1 MKANIPNSDSESLS
15 DLESSSLSSSE
26 PSSRTSPNNDS
37 SLSNPEPSSPDD
49 ESSSNSHYHVPLDR
63 EPVEQLHKR
72 FQHSTTLLHHLQ
84 HLRDEGHPFIPLVGT
99 DIPRANLLL
108 GRRSAV
114 DASASILEMGHE
126 VIAVASFNKLEKS
139 QVVAGGLVCVAS
151 SNGPIVQDQ
160 TGEEMRG
167 TKAMS
172 LKQKFR

>member
-1 MKANIPNSDSESLS
+1 MPNSGSALPDSETLS
-15 DLESSSLSSSE
+15 DSQSSSHS
-26 PSSRTSPNNDS
+26 
-37 SLSNPEPSSPDD
+37 EPSSPDD
-49 ESSSNSHYHVPLDR
+49 ESSSNSYYYVPLDR

-84 HLRDEGHPFIPLVGT
+84 YLNEGHPFIPLGT

-108 GRRSAV
+108 GRRTAV

-151 SNGPIVQDQ
+151 TSSNGPIVQDQ